1 MSALKLIQNARV
13 VAPGSPDAP
22 ARPAPV
28 DVLVADERVA
38 AVAPGLAAAFASP
51 VAAGLVEV
59 VDVAGRLVAPG
70 LIDAHVHLTGGGGE
84 SGFASRVPRVML
96 SALASAGVTSVVGV
110 LGTDGATRTMRDLVA
125 TTLGLREEGLSAW
138 CYTGNYAVPV
148 VTLTGSV
155 KDDVVFVDPV
165 VGVGELAVSDHRSSQ
180 PTLAELLRVA
190 SDAYVGGLTA
200 GKAGIVHLHL
210 GDGAR
215 GLDLVR
221 RALAEAEI
229 PARVWQ
235 PTHLNRNP
243 TLWREAMDLAAAG
256 GALPYFDVTAFPAD
270 DLGGALSAADA
281 IAAWHRAGLPLG
293 RLTCSSDGGGCL
305 PTFDADGRLVAMGVG
320 ASATLLETVRALVAA
335 GVPLVAALAPVTV
348 NPARALLLDARKGAV
363 APGWDADLLV
373 FDTDDAADARL
384 PLAAVMARGRWLV
397 AGGELLAAGR
407 GAFEAGPGTGGG
419 A

>member
-1 MSALKLIQNARV
+1 MSAPIIIKNARV
-13 VAPGSPDAP
+13 VAPGAADAP
-22 ARPAPV
+22 VLPEPV
-28 DVLVADERVA
+28 DVLVAGERVA
-38 AVAPGLAAAFASP
+38 AVGPGLAAAFAGA
-51 VAAGLVEV
+51 VAAGHAQLV
-59 VDVAGRLVAPG
+59 DAAGRLVAPG

-155 KDDVVFVDPV
+155 KDDVVFIDPV
-165 VGVGELAVSDHRSSQ
+165 VGVGELAISDHRSSQ

-190 SDAYVGGLTA
+190 SEAYVGGLTA
-200 GKAGIVHLHL
+200 RKAGLVHLHL
-210 GDGAR
+210 GDGPR

-221 RALAEAEI
+221 RALAEAEL

-243 TLWREAMDLAAAG
+243 ALWREAMELAAAG
-256 GALPYFDVTAFPAD
+256 GRLPLFDVTAFPAD
-270 DLGGALSAADA
+270 DLGGAVSAAEA
-281 IAAWHRAGLPLG
+281 IAAWREAGLPFE
-293 RLTCSSDGGGCL
+293 RLSCSSDGGGCL
-305 PTFDADGRLVAMGVG
+305 PTFDADGRLLAMGVG
-320 ASATLLETVRALVAA
+320 ASATLLETVRALV
-335 GVPLVAALAPVTV
+335 GGGTPLAAALAPVTV
-348 NPARALLLDARKGAV
+348 NPARALLLDGRKGAV
-363 APGWDADLLV
+363 APGWDADLV
-373 FDTDDAADARL
+373 IFDADDPQDARL

-397 AGGELLAAGR
+397 ESGRVLAAGR
-407 GAFEAGPGTGGG
+407 GAFEAGEGGG
-419 A
+419 G